1 MIPTIKP
8 TGALSEKL
16 VRFLVKTPRVFL
28 VVDKDSNQW
37 GVTETTFNELVQKG
51 YPMKEVRRK

>member
-1 MIPTIKP
+1 MIPTNKP

-16 VRFLVKTPRVFL
+16 VRFLVKTPSYYL

-37 GVTETTFNELVQKG
+37 GVAESVFNDLVQKG
-51 YPMKEVRRK
+51 YPIKEVRRK

>member
-1 MIPTIKP
+1 MIPTNKP

-16 VRFLVKTPRVFL
+16 IRFLVKTPSYYL

-37 GVTETTFNELVQKG
+37 GVTEATFTELQKKG
-51 YPMKEVRRK
+51 YPVKEVRRK